1 MTLSKE
7 SKDKGNSC
15 NMNGGAKK
23 LNIKK
28 LLIVLTALLAI
39 AVTVLA
45 GSYEVVGELKEQLQQ
60 NLEDVANQNAVAL
73 HNKIH
78 SNHLLLEGL
87 SERMHGVTTETIEE
101 TLQSFT
107 MFIDD
112 YELKRFGF
120 CFPDGTCYSTDGGVA
135 DLSYRE
141 FFKRGMEGKGTISGV
156 LSDALEESHGLVN
169 VMTIPIIDDNGSVEG
184 VFGLTYN
191 TQTFNDALQIDCF
204 DGQGYSCAIN
214 EDGQIMVAMGS
225 NILQLSKNLFS
236 DVLGIDQR
244 NQETISRLQQQMSE
258 KVSGG
263 GQLYRSEGTYYYC
276 TPVELMDGDVTW
288 YMLTIIPVDVLESR
302 AIPIQ
307 TSLYVMIVMVAV
319 FIFIGVALLI
329 ILSREQQMMMLRF
342 AYEDHITKGD
352 NYAKFCIN
360 MEKRKKRQGYL
371 VAMDITNF
379 GNINIAAGKNAGDAM
394 ICDIWQILVSE
405 LREDEIASHVR
416 DDIYIM
422 FLLASDDDS
431 LLERLKQ
438 ISDRINKRA
447 KEIQVK
453 GIHARYG
460 IYHMN
465 ESDELQDAYGKA
477 RMAREHAKIQQEQR
491 YAFYDEIDH
500 DRIQQDE
507 QLEERFEESLKA
519 GDFEVWYQPKYSA
532 ASGEIVGSEALVRW
546 RDKDG
551 SMISPGRFIPLFEQ
565 NGMIAKL
572 DEYMFRAVTRQQAKW
587 KDEGRKIYPVSIN
600 LSRASLYYAD
610 VVERYQSI
618 IQESGI
624 EPEYI
629 QLEVTE
635 SAMEGK
641 KDIRKILEQFRSM
654 GIQILMD
661 DFGTGYS
668 SLATLNMRCFDTIK
682 LDKSLIDHIGDKNG
696 ETLLCYVIDM
706 GHQLELHITAEGV
719 ENHEQLE
726 FLKRIKCDDIQGFL
740 FARPMPSAQFEKML
754 AE

>member
-1 MTLSKE
+1 
-7 SKDKGNSC
+7 
-15 NMNGGAKK
+15 MNYSAKRI
-23 LNIKK
+23 NIKK
-28 LLIVLTALLAI
+28 LLTILAALFAIV
-39 AVTVLA
+39 VTVVA
-45 GSYEVVGELKEQLQQ
+45 GSYVVVGELRKQLRQ

-73 HNKIH
+73 YNKIH

-87 SERMHGVTTETIEE
+87 SENMHGVTTETVEE

-107 MFIDD
+107 VFIDD
-112 YELKRFGF
+112 YELKRFTF

-135 DLSYRE
+135 DLSFRE

-169 VMTIPIIDDNGSVEG
+169 VMTIPIFDDNGNVEG
-184 VFGLTYN
+184 VLGLTYN

-225 NILQLSKNLFS
+225 NILQLSKNIFS
-236 DVLGIDQR
+236 DVLGIDKR
-244 NQETISRLQQQMSE
+244 NQETISRLQKQMSE
-258 KVSGG
+258 NVSGG
-263 GQLYRSEGTYYYC
+263 GQLFRSEGTYYYC
-276 TPVELMDGDVTW
+276 TPVELMDGDITW
-288 YMLTIIPVDVLESR
+288 YMLTIIPADVFENR
-302 AIPIQ
+302 ADPIQ
-307 TSLYVMIVMVAV
+307 TSLYLMIAMVAL
-319 FIFIGVALLI
+319 FIIIGAALLI

-360 MEKRKKRQGYL
+360 MEKRKKRLGYL

-379 GNINIAAGKNAGDAM
+379 SNINIAAGKNAGDAL
-394 ICDIWQILVSE
+394 ICDIWQMLVSG
-405 LREDEIASHVR
+405 LKEDEFAAHVR

-431 LLERLKQ
+431 LLDRLKH
-438 ISDRINKRA
+438 ISDRINRRA
-447 KEIQVK
+447 KQIQVK

-477 RMAREHAKIQQEQR
+477 RMAREHAKIQKEQR

-500 DRIQQDE
+500 ERIQQDE

-610 VVERYQSI
+610 IFERYQSI
-618 IQESGI
+618 LKESGI

-641 KDIRKILEQFRSM
+641 KDIRVLLEQFRNM

-696 ETLLCYVIDM
+696 ETLLCYIIDM

-719 ENHEQLE
+719 ENPKQLE
-726 FLKRIKCDDIQGFL
+726 FLKQNKCDDIQGFL
-740 FARPMPSAQFEKML
+740 FARPMPFDQFEKLL

>member
-1 MTLSKE
+1 
-7 SKDKGNSC
+7 
-15 NMNGGAKK
+15 MNYSAKRI
-23 LNIKK
+23 NIKK
-28 LLIVLTALLAI
+28 LLTILAALFSI

-45 GSYEVVGELKEQLQQ
+45 GSYAVVDELEDQLRQ

-73 HNKIH
+73 YNRIH

-87 SERMHGVTTETIEE
+87 SENMHGVTTETVEE

-107 MFIDD
+107 VFIDD

-135 DLSYRE
+135 DLSFRE

-169 VMTIPIIDDNGSVEG
+169 VMTIPIFDDNGNVEG

-191 TQTFNDALQIDCF
+191 TQTFNDALQIDCLN
-204 DGQGYSCAIN
+204 GQGYSCAIN

-225 NILQLSKNLFS
+225 NILQLSKNIFS

-244 NQETISRLQQQMSE
+244 NQETISRLQKQMSE
-258 KVSGG
+258 NASGG
-263 GQLYRSEGTYYYC
+263 GQLYRSEGAYYYS
-276 TPVELMDGDVTW
+276 TPVELMEGDVTW
-288 YMLTIIPVDVLESR
+288 YMLTIVPADVFENR
-302 AIPIQ
+302 ADPIQ
-307 TSLYVMIVMVAV
+307 TSLYVMIAMVAL
-319 FIFIGVALLI
+319 FIIIGAALLI

-379 GNINIAAGKNAGDAM
+379 SNINIAAGKNAGDAL
-394 ICDIWQILVSE
+394 ICDIWQMLVSG
-405 LREDEIASHVR
+405 LQEDEFAAHVR

-431 LLERLKQ
+431 LLDRLKH
-438 ISDRINKRA
+438 ISDRINRRA
-447 KEIQVK
+447 KQIQVK

-460 IYHMN
+460 IYHMK

-477 RMAREHAKIQQEQR
+477 RMAREHAKIQKEQR

-500 DRIQQDE
+500 ERIQQDE

-572 DEYMFRAVTRQQAKW
+572 DEYMFRAVTRQQVKW

-600 LSRASLYYAD
+600 FSRASLYHAD
-610 VVERYQSI
+610 VFERYQSI
-618 IQESGI
+618 LKESGI

-641 KDIRKILEQFRSM
+641 KDIRVLLEQFRNM

-696 ETLLCYVIDM
+696 EILLCYIIDM

-719 ENHEQLE
+719 ENPKQLE
-726 FLKRIKCDDIQGFL
+726 FLKQNKCDDIQGFL
-740 FARPMPSAQFEKML
+740 FARPMPFDQFEKLL

>member
-1 MTLSKE
+1 
-7 SKDKGNSC
+7 
-15 NMNGGAKK
+15 MNYSAKRI
-23 LNIKK
+23 NIKK
-28 LLIVLTALLAI
+28 LLTILAALFAI
-39 AVTVLA
+39 AVTVVA
-45 GSYEVVGELKEQLQQ
+45 GSYVVVGELRKQLRQ

-73 HNKIH
+73 YNRIH

-87 SERMHGVTTETIEE
+87 SENMHGVTTETVEE

-107 MFIDD
+107 VFIDD

-135 DLSYRE
+135 NLSFRE

-169 VMTIPIIDDNGSVEG
+169 VMTIPIFDDNGNVEG
-184 VFGLTYN
+184 VLGLTYN

-225 NILQLSKNLFS
+225 NILQLSKNIFS

-244 NQETISRLQQQMSE
+244 NQETISRLQKQMSE
-258 KVSGG
+258 NVSGG
-263 GQLYRSEGTYYYC
+263 GQLFRSEGTYYYC

-288 YMLTIIPVDVLESR
+288 YMLTIIPADVFENR
-302 AIPIQ
+302 ADPIQ
-307 TSLYVMIVMVAV
+307 TSLYVMIAMVAL
-319 FIFIGVALLI
+319 FIIIGVALLI

-379 GNINIAAGKNAGDAM
+379 GNINIAAGKNAGDAL
-394 ICDIWQILVSE
+394 ICDIWQMLVSG
-405 LREDEIASHVR
+405 LKEDEFAAHVR

-431 LLERLKQ
+431 LLDRLKH
-438 ISDRINKRA
+438 ISDRINRRA
-447 KEIQVK
+447 KQIQVK

-477 RMAREHAKIQQEQR
+477 RMAREHAKIHKEQR

-500 DRIQQDE
+500 ERIQQDE

-572 DEYMFRAVTRQQAKW
+572 DEYMFRAVTIQQAKW

-610 VVERYQSI
+610 VFERYQSI
-618 IQESGI
+618 LKESGI

-641 KDIRKILEQFRSM
+641 KDIRVLLEQFRNM

-696 ETLLCYVIDM
+696 EILLCYIIDM

-719 ENHEQLE
+719 ENPKQLE
-726 FLKRIKCDDIQGFL
+726 FLKQNKCDDIQGFL
-740 FARPMPSAQFEKML
+740 FARPMASDQFEKLL

>member
-1 MTLSKE
+1 
-7 SKDKGNSC
+7 
-15 NMNGGAKK
+15 MNYSAKRI
-23 LNIKK
+23 NIKK
-28 LLIVLTALLAI
+28 LLTILAALFAIV
-39 AVTVLA
+39 VTVVA
-45 GSYEVVGELKEQLQQ
+45 GSYVVVGELRKQLRQ

-73 HNKIH
+73 YNKIH

-87 SERMHGVTTETIEE
+87 SENMHGVTTETVEE

-107 MFIDD
+107 VFIDD
-112 YELKRFGF
+112 YELKRFTF

-135 DLSYRE
+135 DLSFRE

-169 VMTIPIIDDNGSVEG
+169 AMTIPIFDDNGNVEG
-184 VFGLTYN
+184 VLGLTYN

-225 NILQLSKNLFS
+225 NILQLSKNIFS
-236 DVLGIDQR
+236 DVLGIDKR
-244 NQETISRLQQQMSE
+244 NQETISRLQKQMSE
-258 KVSGG
+258 NVSGG
-263 GQLYRSEGTYYYC
+263 GQLFRSEGTYYYC
-276 TPVELMDGDVTW
+276 TPVELMDGDITW
-288 YMLTIIPVDVLESR
+288 YMLTIIPADVFENR
-302 AIPIQ
+302 ADPIQ
-307 TSLYVMIVMVAV
+307 TSLYLMIAMVAL
-319 FIFIGVALLI
+319 FIIIGAALLI
-329 ILSREQQMMMLRF
+329 ILSREQQMMLLRF

-360 MEKRKKRQGYL
+360 MEKRKKRLGYL

-379 GNINIAAGKNAGDAM
+379 SNINIAAGKNAGDAL
-394 ICDIWQILVSE
+394 ICDIWQMLVSG
-405 LREDEIASHVR
+405 LQEDEFAAHVR

-422 FLLASDDDS
+422 FLLASDEDS
-431 LLERLKQ
+431 LLERLKH
-438 ISDRINKRA
+438 ISDRINRRA
-447 KEIQVK
+447 KQIQVK

-477 RMAREHAKIQQEQR
+477 RMAREHAKIHKEQR

-500 DRIQQDE
+500 ERIQQDE

-610 VVERYQSI
+610 IFERYQSI
-618 IQESGI
+618 LKESGI

-641 KDIRKILEQFRSM
+641 KDIRVLLEQFRNM

-696 ETLLCYVIDM
+696 EILLCYIIDM

-719 ENHEQLE
+719 ENPKQLE
-726 FLKRIKCDDIQGFL
+726 FLKQNKCDDIQGFL
-740 FARPMPSAQFEKML
+740 FARPMPFDQFEKLL

>member
-1 MTLSKE
+1 
-7 SKDKGNSC
+7 
-15 NMNGGAKK
+15 MNYSAKRI
-23 LNIKK
+23 NIKK
-28 LLIVLTALLAI
+28 LLTILAALFAIV
-39 AVTVLA
+39 VTVVA
-45 GSYEVVGELKEQLQQ
+45 GSYVVVGELRKQLRQ

-73 HNKIH
+73 YNRIH
-78 SNHLLLEGL
+78 SNHLLLEGM
-87 SERMHGVTTETIEE
+87 SENMHGVTTETVEE
-101 TLQSFT
+101 TLQSFAV
-107 MFIDD
+107 FIDD
-112 YELKRFGF
+112 YELKRFAF

-135 DLSYRE
+135 DLSFRE

-169 VMTIPIIDDNGSVEG
+169 VMTIPIFDDNGNVEG
-184 VFGLTYN
+184 VLGLTYN

-225 NILQLSKNLFS
+225 NILQLSKNIFS

-244 NQETISRLQQQMSE
+244 NQETISRLQKQMSE
-258 KVSGG
+258 NVSGG
-263 GQLYRSEGTYYYC
+263 GQLFRSEGTYYYC

-288 YMLTIIPVDVLESR
+288 YMLTIIPADVFENR
-302 AIPIQ
+302 ADPIQ
-307 TSLYVMIVMVAV
+307 TSLYVMIAMVAL
-319 FIFIGVALLI
+319 FIIIGAALLI

-360 MEKRKKRQGYL
+360 MEKRKKRLGYL

-379 GNINIAAGKNAGDAM
+379 SNINIAAGKNAGDAL
-394 ICDIWQILVSE
+394 ICDIWQMLVSG
-405 LREDEIASHVR
+405 LQEDEFAAHVR

-431 LLERLKQ
+431 LLERLKH
-438 ISDRINKRA
+438 ISDRINRRA
-447 KEIQVK
+447 KQIQVK

-477 RMAREHAKIQQEQR
+477 RMAREHAKIHKEQR

-500 DRIQQDE
+500 ERIQQDE

-610 VVERYQSI
+610 IFERYQSI
-618 IQESGI
+618 LKESGI

-641 KDIRKILEQFRSM
+641 KDIRVLLEQFRNM

-696 ETLLCYVIDM
+696 EILLCYIIDM

-719 ENHEQLE
+719 ENPKQLE
-726 FLKRIKCDDIQGFL
+726 FLKQNKCDDIQGFL
-740 FARPMPSAQFEKML
+740 FARPMASDQFEKLL

>member
-1 MTLSKE
+1 
-7 SKDKGNSC
+7 
-15 NMNGGAKK
+15 MNYSAKRI
-23 LNIKK
+23 NIKK
-28 LLIVLTALLAI
+28 LLTILAALFAIV
-39 AVTVLA
+39 VTVVA
-45 GSYEVVGELKEQLQQ
+45 GSYVVVGELRKQLRQ

-73 HNKIH
+73 YNRIH
-78 SNHLLLEGL
+78 SNHLLLEGM
-87 SERMHGVTTETIEE
+87 SENMHGVTTETVEE

-107 MFIDD
+107 VFIDD
-112 YELKRFGF
+112 YELKRFAF

-135 DLSYRE
+135 DLSFRE

-169 VMTIPIIDDNGSVEG
+169 VMTIPIFDDNGNVEG
-184 VFGLTYN
+184 VLGLTYN

-225 NILQLSKNLFS
+225 NILQLSKNIFS
-236 DVLGIDQR
+236 DVLEIDQR
-244 NQETISRLQQQMSE
+244 NQETISRLQKQMSE
-258 KVSGG
+258 NVSGG
-263 GQLYRSEGTYYYC
+263 GQLFRSEGTYYYC

-288 YMLTIIPVDVLESR
+288 YMLTIIPADVFENR
-302 AIPIQ
+302 ADPIQ
-307 TSLYVMIVMVAV
+307 TSLYVMIAMVAL
-319 FIFIGVALLI
+319 FIIIGAALLI

-360 MEKRKKRQGYL
+360 MEKRKKRLGYL

-379 GNINIAAGKNAGDAM
+379 GNINIAAGKNAGDAL
-394 ICDIWQILVSE
+394 ICDIWQMLVSG
-405 LREDEIASHVR
+405 LQEDEFAAHVR

-431 LLERLKQ
+431 LLERLKH
-438 ISDRINKRA
+438 ISDRINRRA
-447 KEIQVK
+447 KQIQVK

-460 IYHMN
+460 IYHMK

-477 RMAREHAKIQQEQR
+477 RMAREHAKIHKEQR

-500 DRIQQDE
+500 ERIQQDE

-572 DEYMFRAVTRQQAKW
+572 DEYMFRAVTRQQVKW

-600 LSRASLYYAD
+600 FSRASLYYAD
-610 VVERYQSI
+610 VFERYQSI
-618 IQESGI
+618 LKESGI

-641 KDIRKILEQFRSM
+641 KDIRVLLEQFRNM

-696 ETLLCYVIDM
+696 EILLCYIIDM

-719 ENHEQLE
+719 ENPKQLE
-726 FLKRIKCDDIQGFL
+726 FLKQNKCDDIQGFL
-740 FARPMPSAQFEKML
+740 FARPMPSDQFEKLL

>member
-1 MTLSKE
+1 
-7 SKDKGNSC
+7 
-15 NMNGGAKK
+15 MNYSAKRI
-23 LNIKK
+23 NIKK
-28 LLIVLTALLAI
+28 LLTILAALFAIV
-39 AVTVLA
+39 VTVVA
-45 GSYEVVGELKEQLQQ
+45 GSYVVVGELRKQLRQ

-73 HNKIH
+73 YNRIH
-78 SNHLLLEGL
+78 SNHLLLEGM
-87 SERMHGVTTETIEE
+87 SENMHGVTTETVEE

-107 MFIDD
+107 VFIDD
-112 YELKRFGF
+112 YELKRFAF

-135 DLSYRE
+135 DLSFRE

-169 VMTIPIIDDNGSVEG
+169 VMTIPIFDDNGNVEG
-184 VFGLTYN
+184 ILGLTYN

-225 NILQLSKNLFS
+225 NILQLSKNIFS

-244 NQETISRLQQQMSE
+244 NQETISRLQKQMSE
-258 KVSGG
+258 NVSGG
-263 GQLYRSEGTYYYC
+263 GQLFRSEGTYYYC

-288 YMLTIIPVDVLESR
+288 YMLTIIPADVFENR
-302 AIPIQ
+302 ADPIQ
-307 TSLYVMIVMVAV
+307 TSLYVMIVMVAL
-319 FIFIGVALLI
+319 FIIIGAALLL

-360 MEKRKKRQGYL
+360 MEKRKKRLGYL

-379 GNINIAAGKNAGDAM
+379 GNINIAAGKNAGDAL
-394 ICDIWQILVSE
+394 ICDIWQMLVSG
-405 LREDEIASHVR
+405 LKEDEFAAHVR

-431 LLERLKQ
+431 LLERLKH
-438 ISDRINKRA
+438 ISDRINRRA
-447 KEIQVK
+447 KQIQVK

-477 RMAREHAKIQQEQR
+477 RMAREHAKIHKEQR

-500 DRIQQDE
+500 ERIQQDE
-507 QLEERFEESLKA
+507 QLEERFEESLKV

-551 SMISPGRFIPLFEQ
+551 SMVSPGRFIPLFEQ

-610 VVERYQSI
+610 IFERYQSI
-618 IQESGI
+618 LKESGI

-641 KDIRKILEQFRSM
+641 KDIRVLLEQFRNM

-696 ETLLCYVIDM
+696 EILLCYIIDM

-719 ENHEQLE
+719 ENPKQLE
-726 FLKRIKCDDIQGFL
+726 FLKQNKCDDIQGFL
-740 FARPMPSAQFEKML
+740 FARPMPSDQFEKLL

>member
-1 MTLSKE
+1 
-7 SKDKGNSC
+7 
-15 NMNGGAKK
+15 MNYSAKRI
-23 LNIKK
+23 NIKK
-28 LLIVLTALLAI
+28 LLTILAALFAIV
-39 AVTVLA
+39 VTVVA
-45 GSYEVVGELKEQLQQ
+45 GSYVVVGELRKQLRQ

-73 HNKIH
+73 YNRIH
-78 SNHLLLEGL
+78 SNHLLLEGM
-87 SERMHGVTTETIEE
+87 SENMHGVTTETVEE

-107 MFIDD
+107 VFIDD
-112 YELKRFGF
+112 YELKRFAF

-135 DLSYRE
+135 DLSFRE

-156 LSDALEESHGLVN
+156 LSDVLEESHGLVN
-169 VMTIPIIDDNGSVEG
+169 VMTIPIFDDNGNVEG
-184 VFGLTYN
+184 VLGLTYN

-225 NILQLSKNLFS
+225 NILQLSKNIFS

-244 NQETISRLQQQMSE
+244 NQETISRLQKQMSE
-258 KVSGG
+258 NVSGG
-263 GQLYRSEGTYYYC
+263 GQLFRSEGTYYYC

-288 YMLTIIPVDVLESR
+288 YMLTIIPADVFENR
-302 AIPIQ
+302 ADPIQ
-307 TSLYVMIVMVAV
+307 TSLYVMIVMVAL
-319 FIFIGVALLI
+319 FIIIGAALLL

-360 MEKRKKRQGYL
+360 MEKRKKRLGYL

-379 GNINIAAGKNAGDAM
+379 GNINIAAGKNAGDAL
-394 ICDIWQILVSE
+394 ICDIWQMLVSG
-405 LREDEIASHVR
+405 LQEDEFAAHVR

-431 LLERLKQ
+431 LLERLKH
-438 ISDRINKRA
+438 ISDRINRRA
-447 KEIQVK
+447 KQIQVK

-477 RMAREHAKIQQEQR
+477 RMAREHAKIHKEQR

-500 DRIQQDE
+500 ERIQQDE

-610 VVERYQSI
+610 IFERYQSI
-618 IQESGI
+618 LKESGI

-641 KDIRKILEQFRSM
+641 KDIRVLLEQFRNM

-696 ETLLCYVIDM
+696 EILLCYIIDM

-719 ENHEQLE
+719 ENPKQLE
-726 FLKRIKCDDIQGFL
+726 FLKQNKCDDIQGFL
-740 FARPMPSAQFEKML
+740 FARPMPSDQFEKLL

>member
-1 MTLSKE
+1 
-7 SKDKGNSC
+7 
-15 NMNGGAKK
+15 MNYSAKRI
-23 LNIKK
+23 NIKK
-28 LLIVLTALLAI
+28 LLTILAALFAIV
-39 AVTVLA
+39 VTVVA
-45 GSYEVVGELKEQLQQ
+45 GSYVVVGELRKQLRQ

-73 HNKIH
+73 YNKIH

-87 SERMHGVTTETIEE
+87 SENMHGVTTETVEE

-107 MFIDD
+107 VFIDD
-112 YELKRFGF
+112 YELKRFTF

-135 DLSYRE
+135 DLSFRE

-169 VMTIPIIDDNGSVEG
+169 VMTIPIFDDNGNVEG

-191 TQTFNDALQIDCF
+191 TQTFNDALQIDCLN
-204 DGQGYSCAIN
+204 GQGYSCAIN

-225 NILQLSKNLFS
+225 NILQLSKNIFS

-244 NQETISRLQQQMSE
+244 NQETISRLQKQMSE
-258 KVSGG
+258 NASGG
-263 GQLYRSEGTYYYC
+263 GQLYRSEGAYYYS
-276 TPVELMDGDVTW
+276 TPVELMEGDVTW
-288 YMLTIIPVDVLESR
+288 YMLTIVPADVFENR
-302 AIPIQ
+302 ADPIQ
-307 TSLYVMIVMVAV
+307 TSLYVMIAMVAL
-319 FIFIGVALLI
+319 FIIIGAALLI

-360 MEKRKKRQGYL
+360 MEKRKKRLGYL

-379 GNINIAAGKNAGDAM
+379 SNINIAAGKNAGDAL
-394 ICDIWQILVSE
+394 ICDIWQMLVSG
-405 LREDEIASHVR
+405 LQEDEFAAHVR

-431 LLERLKQ
+431 LLERLKH
-438 ISDRINKRA
+438 ISDRINRRA
-447 KEIQVK
+447 KQIQVK

-465 ESDELQDAYGKA
+465 ESDELQDSYGKA
-477 RMAREHAKIQQEQR
+477 RMAREHAKIHKEQR

-500 DRIQQDE
+500 ERIQQDE

-610 VVERYQSI
+610 IFERYQSI
-618 IQESGI
+618 LKESGI

-641 KDIRKILEQFRSM
+641 KDIRVLLEQFRNM

-696 ETLLCYVIDM
+696 EILLCYIIDM

-719 ENHEQLE
+719 ENPKQLE
-726 FLKRIKCDDIQGFL
+726 FLKQNKCDDIQGFL
-740 FARPMPSAQFEKML
+740 FARPMPSDQFEKLL

>member
-1 MTLSKE
+1 
-7 SKDKGNSC
+7 
-15 NMNGGAKK
+15 MNYSAKRI
-23 LNIKK
+23 NIKK
-28 LLIVLTALLAI
+28 LLTILAALFAIV
-39 AVTVLA
+39 VTVVA
-45 GSYEVVGELKEQLQQ
+45 GSYVVVGELRKQLRQ

-73 HNKIH
+73 YNRIH
-78 SNHLLLEGL
+78 SNHLLLEGM
-87 SERMHGVTTETIEE
+87 SENMHGVTTETVEE

-107 MFIDD
+107 VFIDD
-112 YELKRFGF
+112 YELKRFAF

-135 DLSYRE
+135 DLSFRE

-156 LSDALEESHGLVN
+156 LSDVLEESHGLVN
-169 VMTIPIIDDNGSVEG
+169 VMTIPIFDDNGNVEG
-184 VFGLTYN
+184 VLGLTYN

-225 NILQLSKNLFS
+225 NILQLSKNIFS

-244 NQETISRLQQQMSE
+244 NQETISRLQKQMSE
-258 KVSGG
+258 NVSGG
-263 GQLYRSEGTYYYC
+263 GQLFRSEGTYYYC

-288 YMLTIIPVDVLESR
+288 YMLTIIPADVFENR
-302 AIPIQ
+302 ADPIQ
-307 TSLYVMIVMVAV
+307 TSLYVMIVMVAL
-319 FIFIGVALLI
+319 FIIIGAALLL

-360 MEKRKKRQGYL
+360 MEKRKKRLGYL

-379 GNINIAAGKNAGDAM
+379 GNINIAAGKNAGDAL
-394 ICDIWQILVSE
+394 ICDIWQMLVSG
-405 LREDEIASHVR
+405 LQEDEFAAHVR

-431 LLERLKQ
+431 LLERLKH
-438 ISDRINKRA
+438 ISDRINRRA
-447 KEIQVK
+447 KQIQVK

-477 RMAREHAKIQQEQR
+477 RMAREHAKIHKEQR

-500 DRIQQDE
+500 ERIQQDE

-610 VVERYQSI
+610 IFERYQSI
-618 IQESGI
+618 LKESGI

-641 KDIRKILEQFRSM
+641 KDIRVLLEQFRNM

-696 ETLLCYVIDM
+696 EILLCYIIDM

-719 ENHEQLE
+719 ENPKQLE
-726 FLKRIKCDDIQGFL
+726 FLKQNKCDDIQGFL
-740 FARPMPSAQFEKML
+740 FARPMPFDQFEKLL

>member
-1 MTLSKE
+1 
-7 SKDKGNSC
+7 
-15 NMNGGAKK
+15 MNYSAKRI
-23 LNIKK
+23 NIKK
-28 LLIVLTALLAI
+28 LLTILAALFSI

-45 GSYEVVGELKEQLQQ
+45 GSYAVVDELEDQLRQ

-73 HNKIH
+73 YNRIH

-87 SERMHGVTTETIEE
+87 SENMHGVTTETVEE

-107 MFIDD
+107 VFIDD

-135 DLSYRE
+135 DLSFRE

-169 VMTIPIIDDNGSVEG
+169 AMTIPIFDDNGNVEG
-184 VFGLTYN
+184 VLGLTYN

-225 NILQLSKNLFS
+225 NILQLSKNIFS

-244 NQETISRLQQQMSE
+244 NQETISRLQKQMSE
-258 KVSGG
+258 NVSGG
-263 GQLYRSEGTYYYC
+263 GQLFRSEGTYYYC
-276 TPVELMDGDVTW
+276 TPVELMDGDITW
-288 YMLTIIPVDVLESR
+288 YMLTIIPADVFENR
-302 AIPIQ
+302 ADPIQ
-307 TSLYVMIVMVAV
+307 TSLYVMIAMVAL
-319 FIFIGVALLI
+319 FIIIGAALLI

-379 GNINIAAGKNAGDAM
+379 SNINIAAGKNAGDAL
-394 ICDIWQILVSE
+394 ICDIWQMLVSG
-405 LREDEIASHVR
+405 LQEDEFAAHVR

-431 LLERLKQ
+431 LLDRLKH
-438 ISDRINKRA
+438 ISDRINRRA
-447 KEIQVK
+447 KQIQVK

-460 IYHMN
+460 IYHMK

-477 RMAREHAKIQQEQR
+477 RMAREHAKIHKEQR

-500 DRIQQDE
+500 ERIQQDE

-572 DEYMFRAVTRQQAKW
+572 DEYMFRAVTRQQVKW

-600 LSRASLYYAD
+600 FSRASLYHAD
-610 VVERYQSI
+610 VFERYQSI
-618 IQESGI
+618 LKESGI

-635 SAMEGK
+635 SAMERK
-641 KDIRKILEQFRSM
+641 KDIRVLLEQFRNM

-696 ETLLCYVIDM
+696 EILLCYIIDM

-719 ENHEQLE
+719 ENPKQLE
-726 FLKRIKCDDIQGFL
+726 FLKQNKCDDIQGFL
-740 FARPMPSAQFEKML
+740 FARPMPSDQFEKLL

>member
-1 MTLSKE
+1 
-7 SKDKGNSC
+7 
-15 NMNGGAKK
+15 MNYSAKRI
-23 LNIKK
+23 NIKK
-28 LLIVLTALLAI
+28 LLTILAALFAIV
-39 AVTVLA
+39 VTVVA
-45 GSYEVVGELKEQLQQ
+45 GSYVVVGELRKQLRQ

-73 HNKIH
+73 YNKIH

-87 SERMHGVTTETIEE
+87 SENMHGVTTETVEE

-107 MFIDD
+107 VFIDD
-112 YELKRFGF
+112 YELKRFTF

-135 DLSYRE
+135 DLSFRE

-169 VMTIPIIDDNGSVEG
+169 AMTIPIFDDNGNVEG
-184 VFGLTYN
+184 VLGLTYN

-225 NILQLSKNLFS
+225 NILQLSKNIFS
-236 DVLGIDQR
+236 DVLGIDKR
-244 NQETISRLQQQMSE
+244 NQETISRLQKQMSE
-258 KVSGG
+258 NVSGG
-263 GQLYRSEGTYYYC
+263 GQLFRSEGTYYYC
-276 TPVELMDGDVTW
+276 TPVELMDGDITW
-288 YMLTIIPVDVLESR
+288 YMLTIIPADVFENR
-302 AIPIQ
+302 ADPIQ
-307 TSLYVMIVMVAV
+307 TSLYLMIAMVAL
-319 FIFIGVALLI
+319 FIIIGAALLI
-329 ILSREQQMMMLRF
+329 ILSREQQMMLLRF

-360 MEKRKKRQGYL
+360 MEKRKKRLGYL

-379 GNINIAAGKNAGDAM
+379 SNINIAAGKNAGDAL
-394 ICDIWQILVSE
+394 ICDIWQMLVSG
-405 LREDEIASHVR
+405 LQEDEFAAHVR

-431 LLERLKQ
+431 LLERLKH
-438 ISDRINKRA
+438 ISDRINRRA
-447 KEIQVK
+447 KQIQVK

-477 RMAREHAKIQQEQR
+477 RMAREHAKIHKEQR

-500 DRIQQDE
+500 ERIQQDE

-572 DEYMFRAVTRQQAKW
+572 DEYMVRAVTRQQAKW

-610 VVERYQSI
+610 IFERYQSI
-618 IQESGI
+618 LKESGI

-641 KDIRKILEQFRSM
+641 KDIRVLLEQFRNM

-696 ETLLCYVIDM
+696 EILLCYIIDM

-719 ENHEQLE
+719 ENPKQLE
-726 FLKRIKCDDIQGFL
+726 FLKQNKCDDIQGFL
-740 FARPMPSAQFEKML
+740 FARPMPFDQFEKLL

>member
-1 MTLSKE
+1 
-7 SKDKGNSC
+7 
-15 NMNGGAKK
+15 MNYSAKRI
-23 LNIKK
+23 NIKK
-28 LLIVLTALLAI
+28 LLTILAALFAIV
-39 AVTVLA
+39 VTVVA
-45 GSYEVVGELKEQLQQ
+45 GSYVVVGELRKQLRQ

-73 HNKIH
+73 YNKIH

-87 SERMHGVTTETIEE
+87 SENMHGVTTETVEE

-107 MFIDD
+107 VFIDD
-112 YELKRFGF
+112 YELKRFTF

-135 DLSYRE
+135 DLSFRE

-169 VMTIPIIDDNGSVEG
+169 AMTIPIFDDNGNVEG
-184 VFGLTYN
+184 VLGLTYN

-225 NILQLSKNLFS
+225 NILQLSKNIFS
-236 DVLGIDQR
+236 DVLGIDKR
-244 NQETISRLQQQMSE
+244 NQETISRLQKQMSE
-258 KVSGG
+258 NVSGG
-263 GQLYRSEGTYYYC
+263 QLFRSEGTYYYC

-288 YMLTIIPVDVLESR
+288 YMLTIIPADVFENR
-302 AIPIQ
+302 ADPIQ
-307 TSLYVMIVMVAV
+307 TSLYLMIAMVAL
-319 FIFIGVALLI
+319 FIIIGAALLI
-329 ILSREQQMMMLRF
+329 ILSREQQMMLLRF

-360 MEKRKKRQGYL
+360 MEKRKKRLGYL

-379 GNINIAAGKNAGDAM
+379 SNINIAAGKNAGDAL
-394 ICDIWQILVSE
+394 ICDIWQMLVSG
-405 LREDEIASHVR
+405 LQEDEFAAHVR

-431 LLERLKQ
+431 LLDRLKH
-438 ISDRINKRA
+438 ISDRINRRA
-447 KEIQVK
+447 KQIQVK

-477 RMAREHAKIQQEQR
+477 RMAREHAKIHKEQR

-500 DRIQQDE
+500 ERIQQDE

-610 VVERYQSI
+610 IFERYQSI
-618 IQESGI
+618 LKESGI

-641 KDIRKILEQFRSM
+641 KDIRVLLEQFRNM

-696 ETLLCYVIDM
+696 EILLCYIIDM

-719 ENHEQLE
+719 ENPKQLE
-726 FLKRIKCDDIQGFL
+726 FLKQNKCDDIQGFL
-740 FARPMPSAQFEKML
+740 FARPMPFDQFEKLL

>member
-1 MTLSKE
+1 
-7 SKDKGNSC
+7 
-15 NMNGGAKK
+15 MNYSAKRI
-23 LNIKK
+23 NIKK
-28 LLIVLTALLAI
+28 LLTILAALFAIV
-39 AVTVLA
+39 VTVVA
-45 GSYEVVGELKEQLQQ
+45 GSYVVVGELRKQLRQ

-73 HNKIH
+73 YNRIH
-78 SNHLLLEGL
+78 SNHLLLEGM
-87 SERMHGVTTETIEE
+87 SENMHGVTTETVEE
-101 TLQSFT
+101 TLQSFAV
-107 MFIDD
+107 FIDD
-112 YELKRFGF
+112 YELKRFAF

-135 DLSYRE
+135 DLSFRE

-169 VMTIPIIDDNGSVEG
+169 VMTIPIFDDNGNVEG
-184 VFGLTYN
+184 VLGLTYN

-225 NILQLSKNLFS
+225 NILQLSKNIFS

-244 NQETISRLQQQMSE
+244 NQETISRLQKQMSE
-258 KVSGG
+258 NVSGG
-263 GQLYRSEGTYYYC
+263 GQLFRSEGTYYYC

-288 YMLTIIPVDVLESR
+288 YMLTIIPADVFENR
-302 AIPIQ
+302 ADPIQ
-307 TSLYVMIVMVAV
+307 TSLYLMIAMVAL
-319 FIFIGVALLI
+319 FIIIGAALLI

-379 GNINIAAGKNAGDAM
+379 GNINIAAGKNAGDAL
-394 ICDIWQILVSE
+394 ICDIWQMLVSG
-405 LREDEIASHVR
+405 LQEDEFAAHVR

-431 LLERLKQ
+431 LLERLKH
-438 ISDRINKRA
+438 ISDRINRRA
-447 KEIQVK
+447 KQIQVK

-477 RMAREHAKIQQEQR
+477 RMAREHAKIHKEQR

-500 DRIQQDE
+500 ERIQQDE

-610 VVERYQSI
+610 IFERYQSI
-618 IQESGI
+618 LKESGI

-641 KDIRKILEQFRSM
+641 KDIRVLLEQFRNM

-696 ETLLCYVIDM
+696 EILLCYIIDM

-719 ENHEQLE
+719 ENPKQLE
-726 FLKRIKCDDIQGFL
+726 FLKQNKCDDIQGFL
-740 FARPMPSAQFEKML
+740 FARPMAFDQFEKLL
-754 AE
+754 AV

>member
-1 MTLSKE
+1 
-7 SKDKGNSC
+7 
-15 NMNGGAKK
+15 MNYSAKRI
-23 LNIKK
+23 NIKK
-28 LLIVLTALLAI
+28 LLTILAALFAIV
-39 AVTVLA
+39 VTVVA
-45 GSYEVVGELKEQLQQ
+45 GSYVVVGELRKQLRQ

-73 HNKIH
+73 YNKIH

-87 SERMHGVTTETIEE
+87 SENMHGVTTETVEE

-107 MFIDD
+107 VFIDD
-112 YELKRFGF
+112 YELKRFTF

-135 DLSYRE
+135 DLSFRE

-169 VMTIPIIDDNGSVEG
+169 AMTIPIFDDNGNVEG
-184 VFGLTYN
+184 VLGLTYN

-225 NILQLSKNLFS
+225 NILQLSKNIFS
-236 DVLGIDQR
+236 DVLGIDKR
-244 NQETISRLQQQMSE
+244 NQETISRLQKQMSE
-258 KVSGG
+258 NVSGG
-263 GQLYRSEGTYYYC
+263 GQLFRSEGTYYYC

-288 YMLTIIPVDVLESR
+288 YMLTIIPADVFENR
-302 AIPIQ
+302 ADPIQ
-307 TSLYVMIVMVAV
+307 TSLYLMIAMVAL
-319 FIFIGVALLI
+319 FIIIGAALLI
-329 ILSREQQMMMLRF
+329 ILSREQQMMLLRF

-360 MEKRKKRQGYL
+360 MEKRKKRLGYL

-379 GNINIAAGKNAGDAM
+379 SNINIAAGKNAGDAL
-394 ICDIWQILVSE
+394 ICDIWQMLVSG
-405 LREDEIASHVR
+405 LQEDEFAAHVR

-431 LLERLKQ
+431 LLERLKH
-438 ISDRINKRA
+438 ISDRINRRA
-447 KEIQVK
+447 KQIQVK

-477 RMAREHAKIQQEQR
+477 RMAREHAKIHKEQR

-500 DRIQQDE
+500 ERIQQDE

-610 VVERYQSI
+610 IFERYQSI
-618 IQESGI
+618 LKESGI

-635 SAMEGK
+635 SAMERK
-641 KDIRKILEQFRSM
+641 KDIRVLLEQFRNM

-696 ETLLCYVIDM
+696 ETLLCYIIDM

-719 ENHEQLE
+719 ENPKQLE
-726 FLKRIKCDDIQGFL
+726 FLKQNKCDDIQGFL
-740 FARPMPSAQFEKML
+740 FARPMPFDQFEKLL

>member
-1 MTLSKE
+1 
-7 SKDKGNSC
+7 
-15 NMNGGAKK
+15 MNYSAKRI
-23 LNIKK
+23 NIKK
-28 LLIVLTALLAI
+28 LLTILAALFAIV
-39 AVTVLA
+39 VTVVA
-45 GSYEVVGELKEQLQQ
+45 GSYVVVGELRKQLRQ

-73 HNKIH
+73 YNRIH
-78 SNHLLLEGL
+78 SNHLLLEGM
-87 SERMHGVTTETIEE
+87 SENMHGVTTETVEE

-107 MFIDD
+107 VFIDD
-112 YELKRFGF
+112 YELKRFTF

-135 DLSYRE
+135 DLSFRE

-156 LSDALEESHGLVN
+156 LSDVLEESHGLVN
-169 VMTIPIIDDNGSVEG
+169 VMTIPIFDDNGNVEG
-184 VFGLTYN
+184 VLGLTYN

-225 NILQLSKNLFS
+225 NILQLSKNIFS

-244 NQETISRLQQQMSE
+244 NQETISRLQKQMSE
-258 KVSGG
+258 NVSGG
-263 GQLYRSEGTYYYC
+263 GQLFRSEGTYYYC
-276 TPVELMDGDVTW
+276 SPVELMDGDVTW
-288 YMLTIIPVDVLESR
+288 YMLTIIPADVFENR
-302 AIPIQ
+302 ADPIQ
-307 TSLYVMIVMVAV
+307 TSLYVMIAMVAL
-319 FIFIGVALLI
+319 FIIIGAALLI

-379 GNINIAAGKNAGDAM
+379 GNINIAAGKNAGDAL
-394 ICDIWQILVSE
+394 ICDIWQMLVSG
-405 LREDEIASHVR
+405 LKEDEFAAHVR

-431 LLERLKQ
+431 LLDRLKH
-438 ISDRINKRA
+438 ISDRINRRA
-447 KEIQVK
+447 KQIQVK

-477 RMAREHAKIQQEQR
+477 RMAREHAKIHKEQR

-500 DRIQQDE
+500 ERIQQDE

-610 VVERYQSI
+610 VFERYQSI
-618 IQESGI
+618 LKESGI

-635 SAMEGK
+635 SAMERK
-641 KDIRKILEQFRSM
+641 KDIRVLLEQFRNM

-682 LDKSLIDHIGDKNG
+682 LDKFLIDHIGDKNG
-696 ETLLCYVIDM
+696 ETLLCYIIDM

-719 ENHEQLE
+719 ENPKQLE
-726 FLKRIKCDDIQGFL
+726 FLKQNKCDDIQGFL
-740 FARPMPSAQFEKML
+740 FARPMPFDQFEKL
-754 AE
+754 LEE